1 MEEFLF
7 LLTKQKKIIYVE
19 LVIELGGWK
28 RRKIYT
34 EDFKETL
41 K

>member
-19 LVIELGGWK
+19 LVIELGRW
-28 RRKIYT
+28 KIYI

>member
-19 LVIELGGWK
+19 LVIELGRW
-28 RRKIYT
+28 KIYI
-34 EDFKETL
+34 ENFKETL

>member
-19 LVIELGGWK
+19 LVIELGKWK
-28 RRKIYT
+28 RRKIYI
-34 EDFKETL
+34 EDFKEML

>member
-1 MEEFLF
+1 MEKFLF

-19 LVIELGGWK
+19 LVIELGRW
-28 RRKIYT
+28 KIYI